1 MVFLLIEQTVGGNF
15 ATEEDPYIEGGKT
28 IIVKWMCVS
37 LNFWENQIHSNQKA
51 LTGAILLSKYFHG
64 SKRAFIF

>member
-1 MVFLLIEQTVGGNF
+1 MAFLLIEQTVGGNF

-51 LTGAILLSKYFHG
+51 LTGAI
-64 SKRAFIF
+64 